1 MTLADEAA
9 ELTEREAE
17 LTADEA
23 ADAAEDTALE
33 AEEAAELAAELG
45 IDETLE
51 APVVE
56 AATLVAEEPA
66 AVEEAPEAEALKQAV
81 LDEDWTVNWPV
92 VAVVPVES

>member
-1 MTLADEAA
+1 M
-9 ELTEREAE
+9 
-17 LTADEA
+17 
-23 ADAAEDTALE
+23 
-33 AEEAAELAAELG
+33 
-45 IDETLE
+45 
-51 APVVE
+51 VE